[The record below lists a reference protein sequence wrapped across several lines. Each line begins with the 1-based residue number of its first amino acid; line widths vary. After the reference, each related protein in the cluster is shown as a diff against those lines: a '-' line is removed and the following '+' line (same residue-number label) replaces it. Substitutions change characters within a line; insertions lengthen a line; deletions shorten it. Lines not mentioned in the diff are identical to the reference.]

1 MRTNPPDPFSF
12 SHHWHSCSNNA
23 RWAMELT
30 RQQQEI
36 ARKDAEVA
44 HLRRELLQANSSY
57 EKRLR
62 EMRTNY
68 EVRARL
74 SYNEC

>member
-1 MRTNPPDPFSF
+1 
-12 SHHWHSCSNNA
+12 
-23 RWAMELT
+23 MELT